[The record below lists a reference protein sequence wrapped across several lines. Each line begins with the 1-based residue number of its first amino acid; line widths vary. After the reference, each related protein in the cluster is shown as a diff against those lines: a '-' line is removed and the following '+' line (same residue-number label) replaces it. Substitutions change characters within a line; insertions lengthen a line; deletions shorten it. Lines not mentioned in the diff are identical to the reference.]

1 MTLDKKIFIRNFISN
16 ESSQKKNKSLGKI
29 FDEIKKDTKR
39 ERNVFSTLNK
49 NFKFNFK
56 IREFQKYKKFKLIV
70 IVGMGGSILGSE
82 AIYEFL
88 QHKIKKDV
96 IFLNNLNENEIL
108 KIKKNKNLKKG
119 LFIFISKSGNT
130 LETLSNI
137 NLLNKINFDN
147 KNTIVVTEKKKENA
161 LKLFAEKRKIP
172 LIEHK
177 KYIGGRFSVL
187 SEVGMLPAF
196 LMGLNFKKISQGS
209 LISFQKIKKNLLLS
223 SANQLKKIFLSKKVN
238 SIIFFNYSPQL
249 NSFTYW
255 CQQLLAES
263 LGKNGK
269 GLTPVVSTAPKD
281 HHSLLQL
288 YLDGPKDKVFYV
300 ISSKCKNNINI
311 KKNLF
316 FNKYKF
322 LKNKKLE
329 KIILSQ
335 KNAFI
340 SVLKQKKIPYREIQ
354 INTFSEETLGELF
367 SFFIIETFLIAK
379 LINVNPFNQPSV
391 ESVKNQTRKN
401 LIR

>member
-1 MTLDKKIFIRNFISN
+1 MTLDKKIVIRNFISN

-391 ESVKNQTRKN
+391 ESVKNQTKKN

>member
-316 FNKYKF
+316 FKKYKF